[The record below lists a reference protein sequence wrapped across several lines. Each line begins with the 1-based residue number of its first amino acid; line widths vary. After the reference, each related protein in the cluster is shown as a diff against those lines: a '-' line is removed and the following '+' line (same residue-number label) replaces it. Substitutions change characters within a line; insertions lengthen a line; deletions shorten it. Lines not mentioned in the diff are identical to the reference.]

1 MDFSKHF
8 LPGDIK
14 QAVDEF
20 ECAKDLL
27 ELSISYIN
35 KGDIET
41 ARNRVYDAL
50 RSIEELLK
58 MNREKLKEDEL
69 KRLIE
74 ANGIKVVR
82 MVLYGK

>member
-8 LPGDIK
+8 LTGDIPS
-14 QAVDEF
+14 AINEF

-27 ELSISYIN
+27 KLSICYIE
-35 KGDIET
+35 KGDIEI

-69 KRLIE
+69 RRFIE

-82 MVLYGK
+82 MMLYGK